1 MPGSV
6 MPAESRADLGV
17 LISFSGDGGVER
29 MVLNLVAEFARRG
42 LVVDLLTIRAQ
53 GGHLNALPD
62 SVRPVRFRAQHTL
75 TCLPEL
81 MSYLRRTPPKALL
94 VAKDRAGRAA
104 LVARR
109 FSGAKLPV
117 WIRLGTNLSAALE
130 RKSALARWW
139 RTAPMR
145 RFYAM
150 ADGVIAVSE
159 GVAED
164 TRKITGLPAGRV
176 RVIRNPVITGRL
188 AELAQ
193 APVPHPWL
201 ADKIVPVILGVGR
214 LTVQKDFAT
223 LLKAFA
229 RVQAQQP
236 ARLIILGEGGQRAL
250 LERSVRDL
258 GLADHVALPGFQ
270 ANPYAF
276 LAHADL
282 FVLSSA
288 WEGSPNAL
296 TEALALGV
304 PSVSTDCP
312 SGPREILQGGRFG
325 PLVKIGDVEGM
336 ARAMLEVLRAPR
348 PAAELRAAVAEYNA
362 ATSAGR
368 YLECLGLQ

>member
-1 MPGSV
+1 MT
-6 MPAESRADLGV
+6 AAADVGV

-42 LVVDLLTIRAQ
+42 LAVDLLTIRAE
-53 GGHLNALPD
+53 GGHLKALPD
-62 SVRPVRFRAQHTL
+62 RVRHVRLEAQHTL
-75 TCLPEL
+75 TCIPEVA
-81 MSYLRRTPPKALL
+81 SYLRRSPPKALL

-109 FSGAKLPV
+109 MAGARLPV

-130 RKSALARWW
+130 HRGALARWW

-150 ADGVIAVSE
+150 TDGVIAVSE

-164 TRKITGLPAGRV
+164 TRKITGLPAERV
-176 RVIRNPVITGRL
+176 RVIRNPVITDRL
-188 AELAQ
+188 TELAR

-201 ADKIVPVILGVGR
+201 ADKIVPVVIGIGR

-223 LLKAFA
+223 LVRAFA
-229 RVQAQQP
+229 RVQAQRP
-236 ARLIILGEGGQRAL
+236 SRLIILGEGAQRPL
-250 LERSVRDL
+250 LERLVGEL
-258 GLADHVALPGFQ
+258 GLGDHVALPGFQ
-270 ANPYAF
+270 LNPYAF

-304 PSVSTDCP
+304 PAVSTDCP
-312 SGPREILQGGRFG
+312 SGPREILQGGRHG
-325 PLVKIGDVEGM
+325 PLVAIGDVDGM
-336 ARAMLEVLRAPR
+336 ARAMLDVLRQPL
-348 PAAELRAAVAEYNA
+348 PANQLRQAVAEYNA
-362 ATSAGR
+362 ATSAAR
-368 YLECLGLQ
+368 YLECLGVQ